1 MTANEII
8 IALFWVVTAS
18 YVVYLG
24 WNLYTII
31 RRAMSPTKANSRSS
45 ERVS

>member
-8 IALFWVVTAS
+8 IALFWIVTAS

-24 WNLYTII
+24 WSLYNVV
-31 RRAMSPTKANSRSS
+31 RRAVSPARK
-45 ERVS
+45 